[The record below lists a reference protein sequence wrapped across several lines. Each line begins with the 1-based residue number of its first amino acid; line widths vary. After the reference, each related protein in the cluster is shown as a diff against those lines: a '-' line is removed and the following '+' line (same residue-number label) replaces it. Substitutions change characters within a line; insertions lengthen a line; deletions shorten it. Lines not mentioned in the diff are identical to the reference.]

1 MWAAPLVSVSVGRSL
16 SVCGSSRWS
25 PLVDSALSVLWPL
38 YRRWEEREEVRSDG
52 GGGGGYS
59 CGASRC
65 SLIVPSDC
73 AASTGDPPP
82 LHADGAV
89 SSFMGMRW
97 LKAQLVKPLLITRV
111 LLDSLRVAGLNVSG
125 WRGPSESYRVFL
137 TDAAEPRGA
146 AASSDRRVRWPFEAK
161 DGIQCRSRRLFKT
174 NTSVWQRF
182 TSRRRSWWGE
192 REG

>member
-25 PLVDSALSVLWPL
+25 PLADSVLSPL
-38 YRRWEEREEVRSDG
+38 AVIQEVGGEGGGEERWWWW
-52 GGGGGYS
+52 GGGGYS

-111 LLDSLRVAGLNVSG
+111 LLDGLRVAGLNVSG

-137 TDAAEPRGA
+137 TDTAEPRGA
-146 AASSDRRVRWPFEAK
+146 AASLRPTRSLAVWSERRHPV
-161 DGIQCRSRRLFKT
+161 
-174 NTSVWQRF
+174 
-182 TSRRRSWWGE
+182 
-192 REG
+192 